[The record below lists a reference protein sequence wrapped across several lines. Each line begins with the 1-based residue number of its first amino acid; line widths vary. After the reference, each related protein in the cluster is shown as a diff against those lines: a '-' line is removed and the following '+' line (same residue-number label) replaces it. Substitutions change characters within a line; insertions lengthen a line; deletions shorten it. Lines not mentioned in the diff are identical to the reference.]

1 MRSDLF
7 FRALSSA
14 VEHLVYTEG
23 VGGSKPSAR
32 TFLFGLIVGLA
43 CLTGSAWGQTKE
55 ESPSGATGPKTVYV
69 IPIDETIDV
78 GLRYFFNR
86 SMKEAAKEKADFLI
100 LDMNTP
106 GGRGDVMEE
115 IMTAVE
121 KFTHPA
127 NTITYV
133 NREAGSAG
141 ALIAAATRRIYMAPG
156 GVIGAATPVI
166 MGQGGGVVELP
177 EKFLSYYA
185 AKARSAAER
194 NGHFPEVFE
203 AMVRKDSGLELFGE
217 VIVKPGNIL
226 TFTAEQAIRRVGNP
240 PRPILAEGI
249 KPSLE
254 DLVAE
259 VAGADARIIR
269 AKPSAVEHIAF
280 FLVAITPGLLAIA
293 FICGYL
299 EFQTPGF
306 GVLGTIAAICL
317 LLAFGGHYIGGLT
330 GHESILLIGL
340 GLALLAVELFIFPG
354 TVVPGLVG
362 ASLVLVG
369 LLWMLTEPGIAPPNV
384 PEAPRPAFPAPV
396 WPSAEALGDAV
407 TKLSISLALALAGIF
422 LAYRFLPKMPLGS
435 SLVLAGTVPPQA
447 DAAAVRELGL
457 RPGMRGRALSPL
469 RPSGMADF
477 QGTPVDVL
485 TEGEFVGRGEMVE
498 ILRVDG
504 AKVTVRK
511 ADEA

>member
-1 MRSDLF
+1 ML
-7 FRALSSA
+7 
-14 VEHLVYTEG
+14 
-23 VGGSKPSAR
+23 
-32 TFLFGLIVGLA
+32 GLA
-43 CLTGSAWGQTKE
+43 FLAGPVWGQTKE
-55 ESPSGATGPKTVYV
+55 ETPLGETAPKTVYV

-86 SMKEAAKEKADFLI
+86 AMKEAAKEKADFLI

-115 IMTAVE
+115 VMKAVGE
-121 KFTHPA
+121 FAHPA

-226 TFTAEQAIRRVGNP
+226 TFTAEQAIRKVGNP
-240 PRPILAEGI
+240 PRTILAEGI

-254 DLVAE
+254 ELVAE
-259 VAGADARIIR
+259 VVGADARIIR
-269 AKPSAVEHIAF
+269 AERSAVEHMAL
-280 FLVAITPGLLAIA
+280 FLVTITPGLLAIA
-293 FICGYL
+293 FLCGYL

-306 GVLGTIAAICL
+306 GVLGAIAAICL

-340 GLALLAVELFIFPG
+340 GLVLLAVELFIFPG
-354 TVVPGLVG
+354 TLLPGLIG
-362 ASLVLVG
+362 ATLVLVG
-369 LLWMLTEPGIAPPNV
+369 LLWMMTEPGIAPPEV
-384 PEAPRPAFPAPV
+384 PDAPAPAFPVPV
-396 WPSAEALGDAV
+396 LPSGEALADAV

-435 SLVLAGTVPPQA
+435 SLVLAGTVPAPE
-447 DAAAVRELGL
+447 DATAVRELAL
-457 RPGMRGRALSPL
+457 RPGTRGRALSPL
-469 RPSGMADF
+469 RPSGTADF

-498 ILRVDG
+498 VLRVEG

-511 ADEA
+511 VEEI